1 MTMLA
6 STLAL
11 SQHAGSRCG
20 SLQQVEALVWQA
32 LRAGCKCAKRAARTK
47 TTIVAP
53 GRQKRA
59 VVPGLDRRNR
69 FVAHIPTE
77 TALLLSYRTH
87 SRRNILG
94 SFICFTV
101 RIQRPAEPHAPAA
114 QTISR
119 PEHRSPG
126 RVLTLATAE
135 QSWGPLAPPMH
146 NSEAAGNLAAAAGRY
161 ERPPLASTL
170 GRVQGDYRPEEEL
183 CDLPQQTAR
192 SAEVLGQACS
202 SPGHVVHTPSFLR
215 AFELRANERLSVP
228 EHRGSAPHP
237 RPSIPFGRALYLKS
251 SSTPALDGP
260 HRAATR
266 SVLQSRSQP
275 HFSSAIAVSAVRQIA
290 LRSASP
296 GVRNFARARDWLA
309 A

>member
-1 MTMLA
+1 MI
-6 STLAL
+6 
-11 SQHAGSRCG
+11 C
-20 SLQQVEALVWQA
+20 
-32 LRAGCKCAKRAARTK
+32 
-47 TTIVAP
+47 
-53 GRQKRA
+53 
-59 VVPGLDRRNR
+59 
-69 FVAHIPTE
+69 
-77 TALLLSYRTH
+77 RTH
-87 SRRNILG
+87 PRRNILR
-94 SFICFTV
+94 SLIPFTA
-101 RIQRPAEPHAPAA
+101 RIERPVGPYAPAA
-114 QTISR
+114 QIISR
-119 PEHRSPG
+119 PEYRPPG
-126 RVLTLATAE
+126 RVHTLATVE
-135 QSWGPLAPPMH
+135 QIWGPLPPPMQ
-146 NSEAAGNLAAAAGRY
+146 NSEAAGDFAAAARRY

-202 SPGHVVHTPSFLR
+202 SHAYIVHTPSFLR

-275 HFSSAIAVSAVRQIA
+275 HFSSAISASAVRQIA

-296 GVRNFARARDWLA
+296 GVRNFARARYWLA